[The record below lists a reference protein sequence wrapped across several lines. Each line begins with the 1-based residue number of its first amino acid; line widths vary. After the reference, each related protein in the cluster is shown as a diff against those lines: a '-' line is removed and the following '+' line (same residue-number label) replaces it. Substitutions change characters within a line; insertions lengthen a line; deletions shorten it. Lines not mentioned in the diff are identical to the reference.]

1 MIESVNNERVK
12 HWTKL
17 NDKKYQREE
26 GLFLVEGEH
35 LVIEAEKAGLLKE
48 VIVLE
53 GNDFEYENRTVVS
66 ENVMKKITS
75 LKSPPRIVGVVE
87 ILKSREISGS
97 VVLLDAV
104 SDPGNL
110 GTIIRSCVAFG
121 VDTLVLG
128 TGCVGLYNPKVVRA
142 SEGLLFHVN
151 IVERPLEEAI
161 PTLQERG
168 YKIYATDVRRG
179 TTVKNT
185 TFSSRTAVVMGN
197 EGAGVREE
205 IKAICD
211 EYLYIEMSS
220 QCESLNVG
228 VATSIIL
235 YELYTNLNIQ

>member
-53 GNDFEYENRTVVS
+53 GNDFEYVNRTVVS

-179 TTVKNT
+179 TTLKNT

>member
-35 LVIEAEKAGLLKE
+35 IVIEAEKAGLLKE

-128 TGCVGLYNPKVVRA
+128 TGCVSLYNPKVVRA

-179 TTVKNT
+179 TTLKNT

>member
-35 LVIEAEKAGLLKE
+35 IVIEAEKTGLLKE

-53 GNDFEYENRTVVS
+53 GNDFEYENRTIVS
-66 ENVMKKITS
+66 ENVMKKITP

-128 TGCVGLYNPKVVRA
+128 TGCVSLYNPKVVRA

-179 TTVKNT
+179 TTLKNT

>member
-35 LVIEAEKAGLLKE
+35 IVIEAEKAGLLKE

-110 GTIIRSCVAFG
+110 GT
-121 VDTLVLG
+121 LVLG
-128 TGCVGLYNPKVVRA
+128 TGCVSLYNPKVVRA

-179 TTVKNT
+179 TTLKNT